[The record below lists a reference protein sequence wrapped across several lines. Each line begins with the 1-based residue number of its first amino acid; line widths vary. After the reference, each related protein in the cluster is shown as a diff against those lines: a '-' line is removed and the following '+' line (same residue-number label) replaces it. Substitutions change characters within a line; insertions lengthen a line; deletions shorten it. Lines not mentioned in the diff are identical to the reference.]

1 MALKR
6 GSILIVE
13 DDSDLRHT
21 IVEVIKNCG
30 YDICEADS
38 GSAALKKIIERKP
51 NVIISDL
58 SMPNG
63 SGLDLAK
70 AMTKHHL
77 KIPFVLLTGR
87 RELDTECYTEPTI
100 QHIVFK
106 PFKPQEILSLI
117 QDLTKEK

>member
-1 MALKR
+1 MVSKR

-13 DDSDLRHT
+13 DDFELRKT
-21 IVEVIKNCG
+21 IAEVIKNCG
-30 YDICEADS
+30 YDICEAES
-38 GSAALKKIIERKP
+38 GAAALKKIIERKP

-58 SMPNG
+58 EMPNG

-87 RELDTECYTEPTI
+87 HQLDTECYTEPTI

-117 QDLTKEK
+117 QDLTKDK

>member
-1 MALKR
+1 MVSKR

-13 DDSDLRHT
+13 DDFELRKT
-21 IVEVIKNCG
+21 IAEVIKNCG
-30 YDICEADS
+30 YDICEAES
-38 GSAALKKIIERKP
+38 GATALKKIIERRP

-58 SMPNG
+58 DMPNG

-87 RELDTECYTEPTI
+87 HELNTECYTEPTI
-100 QHIVFK
+100 RHIVFK

-117 QDLTKEK
+117 QDLTK